1 MMELVK
7 TWKLSPI
14 NYVLQ
19 YIEFTFYSEINRSI
33 FLYNLLTENFNNI
46 QYQTMNES
54 SFLLRSWNGVFF
66 VSFIDFFASLRT

>member
-33 FLYNLLTENFNNI
+33 FLYNFLTENFNNI
-46 QYQTMNES
+46 QY
-54 SFLLRSWNGVFF
+54 
-66 VSFIDFFASLRT
+66 